1 MPAAHVDKP
10 RARKKKIEKLISKI
24 ETLTKLLSLN
34 GTREPPQEEDN
45 KEKPE
50 PKQIFKLCSQL
61 QKNPVYLWDLEN
73 NAKTRPTGWMT
84 KQKKYYETGSWV
96 VVKRRR

>member
-1 MPAAHVDKP
+1 M
-10 RARKKKIEKLISKI
+10 ISKI
-24 ETLTKLLSLN
+24 ETITKLLSLN

-45 KEKPE
+45 KEKTE
-50 PKQIFKLCSQL
+50 PKQIFKMCSQL

-73 NAKTRPTGWMT
+73 NAKTRPTGWVT
-84 KQKKYYETGSWV
+84 KQKKYDETGSWM